1 MRDPKIRKRLLK
13 SIISLICKCV
23 NTLLAHLIHLGKH
36 YYWFYKKITTKR
48 VDMQFTKQTTNK
60 TIIDHSSTKT
70 SLDST
75 WVDKTTRLLRSPY
88 DFKKVQTTSRKF
100 RWLCQKTFRKFRRL
114 PDDFTG
120 SPDDFTGSPD
130 DFVRRLPRSPD
141 DFQTTSRR
149 LTSKS
154 SQKSSRSEKPAY

>member
-1 MRDPKIRKRLLK
+1 MLWLVTIVCFHLLSIIVIDTNDNYCYELEEWLKCFLKCCINIKLPTFLFIKMRKGHWSLLLHMRDPKIRKRLLK

-36 YYWFYKKITTKR
+36 YYWFYKKFTTKR

-88 DFKKVQTTSRKF
+88 DF
-100 RWLCQKTFRKFRRL
+100 
-114 PDDFTG
+114 
-120 SPDDFTGSPD
+120 
-130 DFVRRLPRSPD
+130 
-141 DFQTTSRR
+141 
-149 LTSKS
+149 
-154 SQKSSRSEKPAY
+154 

>member
-1 MRDPKIRKRLLK
+1 MLWVGRRVKCFLKCCINMKLPTFLFIKMRKGHWSLLLHMRDPKIRKRLLK

-36 YYWFYKKITTKR
+36 YYWFYKKFTTKR

-75 WVDKTTRLLRSPY
+75 WVDKTTRLLRSPD
-88 DFKKVQTTSRKF
+88 DFQEVQTTLSE
-100 RWLCQKTFRKFRRL
+100 
-114 PDDFTG
+114 DF
-120 SPDDFTGSPD
+120 
-130 DFVRRLPRSPD
+130 
-141 DFQTTSRR
+141 
-149 LTSKS
+149 
-154 SQKSSRSEKPAY
+154 